1 MKLRGLI
8 DEDFVN
14 YKKASMFLIFP
25 HCTWKCE
32 KECGIKCCQNSS
44 VAKLPIIE
52 IETDKLIKRYLEN
65 PITHAIV
72 LGGLEPLDSFD
83 EVIELISKLRENS
96 QDDIVIYTGYKE
108 EELNQKLEILK
119 KYSGIIVK
127 FGRFIPNAKHRY
139 DEVLGVELA
148 SENQFARR
156 IS

>member
-119 KYSGIIVK
+119 KYPEIIVK

>member
-14 YKKASMFLIFP
+14 YKKASMFLILP
-25 HCTWKCE
+25 YCTWKCE

-65 PITHAIV
+65 PLTHAIV

-83 EVIELISKLRENS
+83 EVIELVSKFRESS

-119 KYSGIIVK
+119 KYSGIVIK